1 MNFAPTI
8 TKEAYEIALVEYLID
23 VHILRVYDGKLI
35 TSHNILEDTM
45 IFETEDGLCKE
56 WLNTVYDSYSF
67 YEGFESFDDCLQ
79 YIVGSHYNNTTY
91 VIIKF
96 LNMYYAVVYE
106 NTKHQQIIGEDIAYY
121 TKNNLFLV
129 SHRPPVNLT
138 MKDRVRQPVI
148 PLIYHELFT
157 FDPMIRAYRI
167 PEGGTTNF
175 EEIPVHDALSYIV
188 LLGVTFKDIWFTCNT
203 PYSIT
208 HNRAILNMYFNEGH
222 GITLFGKYSNAI
234 AINPFQRL
242 IYLPKGRIEHFQT
255 DIDDHRTP
263 QRKLP
268 YREVKRFHDNMR
280 IRPINL
286 LEEEKI
292 VRR

>member
-8 TKEAYEIALVEYLID
+8 TKEAYEITLIEHLLD
-23 VHILRVYDGKLI
+23 ARILRMFDGKLI

-56 WLNTVYDSYSF
+56 WINTVYDSYCF
-67 YEGFESFDDCLQ
+67 YEGFQSFDACLE
-79 YIVGSHYNNTTY
+79 YIIESHYNNSSY

-96 LNMYYAVVYE
+96 LDMYYAVVYE
-106 NTKHQQIIGEDIAYY
+106 NTQHQQIIGKDLAYY

-129 SHRPPVNLT
+129 AHRPPVNLT
-138 MKDRVRQPVI
+138 IKDRVRLPVI
-148 PLIYHELFT
+148 PLIYHELFA
-157 FDPMIRAYRI
+157 FDPTIRAYRI
-167 PEGGTTNF
+167 PEGGSTNF
-175 EEIPVHDALSYIV
+175 EEFPVHDALAYIV
-188 LLGVTFKDIWFTCNT
+188 LLGVTFKDIWFSCNNSH
-203 PYSIT
+203 SIT

-222 GITLFGKYSNAI
+222 GFTLFGKYSNAI

-242 IYLPKGRIEHFQT
+242 IYLPKGRIEHFQM
-255 DIDDHRTP
+255 DIDDYRTP
-263 QRKLP
+263 QKMLP
-268 YREVKRFHDNMR
+268 YRDVRRYHDNMR

-286 LEEEKI
+286 LEEDKT